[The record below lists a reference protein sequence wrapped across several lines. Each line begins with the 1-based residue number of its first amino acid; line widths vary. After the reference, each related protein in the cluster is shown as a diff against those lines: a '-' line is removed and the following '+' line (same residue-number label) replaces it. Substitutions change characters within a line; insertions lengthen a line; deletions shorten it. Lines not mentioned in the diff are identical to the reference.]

1 MKKQETST
9 KTKVPVKHSIRTKL
23 VLATICMVFM
33 IIAGGVCLNLM
44 FMEKYYT
51 EPVNTADRYRRDY
64 IDSIQ
69 EYTRHLLKTAAKNN
83 RICKS

>member
-51 EPVNTADRYRRDY
+51 DHKG
-64 IDSIQ
+64 DSLKQ
-69 EYTRHLLKTAAKNN
+69 AMHLL
-83 RICKS
+83 